1 MAHPIRISKSL
12 AHFLQVDP
20 WSNFTR
26 IQVNRL
32 LWNYIILH
40 KLLDVHNRKKIRP
53 NAELME
59 LFCLSPGETLNL
71 FGFLNHI
78 TPHIRRL

>member
-1 MAHPIRISKSL
+1 MSYPIRISRSL
-12 AHFLQVDP
+12 SHFLQVDP
-20 WSNFTR
+20 KTIFTR
-26 IQVNRL
+26 LQVNRL
-32 LWNYIILH
+32 LWNYIVLH
-40 KLLDVHNRKKIRP
+40 KLLDVHNSKKIRP

-59 LFCLSPGETLNL
+59 IFCLSPGETLNL